1 MFIGHFAVG
10 FALKKAEP
18 KVPLGVWFAAALFL
32 DILWPVFLLTG
43 IEKASVVP
51 GITVVTP
58 LNLEVVH
65 WSHSLLM
72 AAVWSLLFGAAVWSR
87 VRTSKAFVYSAIG
100 VLSHWVLDYITHR
113 PDMPL
118 APHAQKLGL
127 GLWNSLAGTLVVELA
142 LFAIG
147 IAIYLRMTSNVSR
160 SARIHFSVLIIF
172 FLVMYVMAIFGP
184 PPPNNQTVLGVS
196 SLALTP
202 VIFWANWLDKKMGL
216 RVS

>member
-87 VRTSKAFVYSAIG
+87 VRTGKAFVYSAIG
-100 VLSHWVLDYITHR
+100 VMSHWVLDYITHR

-118 APHAQKLGL
+118 APNAQKLGL
-127 GLWNSLAGTLVVELA
+127 GLWNSLAGTLVVELT
-142 LFAIG
+142 LFALG

-160 SARIHFSVLIIF
+160 TARIHFSILIIF

>member
-100 VLSHWVLDYITHR
+100 VMSHWVLDYITHR

-118 APHAQKLGL
+118 APNAQKLGL

-142 LFAIG
+142 LFALG
-147 IAIYLRMTSNVSR
+147 IAIYLRMTSNISR

-196 SLALTP
+196 ALALTP

-216 RVS
+216 KVS